1 MSLEKI
7 THSEAKEKGLKRYF
21 TGVPCPSGHLSE
33 RYTKTRC
40 CIACNYDKATK
51 YRQRPEVKEKYRQN
65 HYLKTY
71 NMSLDDV
78 NKATNCGICG
88 VSLVLKGYGDS
99 SVCVDHDHDTG
110 KVRGFLCNNCNRGLG
125 LFKDNP
131 VNLEKAIKYLN
142 DYGKGSK
149 YVK

>member
-1 MSLEKI
+1 MSPEKI

-21 TGVPCPSGHLSE
+21 TGVPCASGHLSE

-40 CIACNYDKATK
+40 CVICNYEKATK
-51 YRQRPEVKEKYRQN
+51 YRQRPEVKEKYRQK

-78 NKATNCGICG
+78 NKATNCGICNI
-88 VSLVLKGYGDS
+88 SLVLKGYKDS
-99 SVCVDHDHDTG
+99 SVCVDHDHNTG
-110 KVRGFLCNNCNRGLG
+110 KVRGFLCNHCNRALG

-131 VNLEKAIKYLN
+131 INLENAIKYLQEH
-142 DYGKGSK
+142 GKGTK